1 MGDVAEILGLQS
13 KPTSVYDETIKL
25 LNEKPKGLNAGPKLN
40 KKPKGMS
47 REVFSLIGA
56 DSLVP
61 TMQGNKPNVAFKS
74 KRLNAIKGK
83 WIWNSFTNSSRND
96 EMKLHHW
103 VKADIQYNDYPYCKF
118 NIKQQLITY
127 TDEEYE
133 LLLVSNQWTKEETAH
148 LLHLV
153 SIYGPRWPIITDRY
167 DLQPYK
173 SSEDLQ
179 DRYYNI
185 ITRLRQHRSNN
196 NSSDINNYDHNTAF
210 NYEHEK
216 RRRYQLEISYRKS
229 KEEEIEET
237 QLREELKTIDMLIRR
252 AKKNTKPV
260 VTSTVD
266 TSIVADNIP
275 PSLPEYKQLS
285 AAEIHPSNVV
295 TTVIDYPIPGK
306 PFLQSGR
313 LIVNETSLKL
323 SKNLIKKV
331 NTLLRDLG
339 LLEFPIPT
347 KMVCDYYDSI
357 RQQAVSLIS
366 IHSIIKQKEKDLQLL
381 RSKQNIALGSLN
393 PFTKEIKIP
402 LSHQIV
408 TLPTS
413 QLSASNSNIS
423 SYPNVLHQQVL
434 PNEGDLVSSL
444 GVGMILAETYNP
456 SLSLQDTSSP
466 NNTSKKS
473 SKRKLPTD
481 ATANEGDGNNNDAA
495 KKSSKKSKKT
505 VVKPVVSNESND
517 LLATSQSDVVV
528 TAEPIKEPVDIK
540 PIV

>member
-61 TMQGNKPNVAFKS
+61 SMQGNKPNVAFKS

-96 EMKLHHW
+96 DMKLHHW
-103 VKADIQYNDYPYCKF
+103 A
-118 NIKQQLITY
+118 
-127 TDEEYE
+127 
-133 LLLVSNQWTKEETAH
+133 
-148 LLHLV
+148 
-153 SIYGPRWPIITDRY
+153 
-167 DLQPYK
+167 
-173 SSEDLQ
+173 
-179 DRYYNI
+179 
-185 ITRLRQHRSNN
+185 
-196 NSSDINNYDHNTAF
+196 
-210 NYEHEK
+210 
-216 RRRYQLEISYRKS
+216 
-229 KEEEIEET
+229 
-237 QLREELKTIDMLIRR
+237 
-252 AKKNTKPV
+252 KPV
-260 VTSTVD
+260 VVSTVD
-266 TSIVADNIP
+266 TTIVSDNIP
-275 PSLPEYKQLS
+275 TSLPEYKQLS
-285 AAEIHPSNVV
+285 AAEIHPSTVV
-295 TTVIDYPIPGK
+295 TSVIDYPIPGK

-323 SKNLIKKV
+323 SKNFIKKV

-339 LLEFPIPT
+339 LLEFPTPT
-347 KMVCDYYDSI
+347 KMVCDYYDAI

-393 PFTKEIKIP
+393 PFAKEIKIP

-408 TLPTS
+408 TLPSS
-413 QLSASNSNIS
+413 QSTTSNSNIS
-423 SYPNVLHQQVL
+423 SYPNVLQQQVL

-481 ATANEGDGNNNDAA
+481 ATTNDGDGNNNDAA
-495 KKSSKKSKKT
+495 KKTSKKSKKT
-505 VVKPVVSNESND
+505 VVKPVVSNESNEQ
-517 LLATSQSDVVV
+517 LATSQSDVIV
-528 TAEPIKEPVDIK
+528 TNELVKEPVDIK
-540 PIV
+540 PNV